1 MITVPQT
8 NINLSPYNYGNA
20 LTEMGK
26 ITPFDSLATWLKDQ
40 GTSIANR
47 NAIDAQD
54 YLSNLDV
61 DAYTRAKAAG
71 LNVLDEYAKGRYF
84 FNKYDPVVRATY
96 ASAVDSEKE
105 HMQNKLANK
114 FVDMAN
120 KNELNAKDI
129 KAIAESM
136 GFYNRSTKELEALNE
151 KAQDTLDKRYSTA
164 LKQQAAQA
172 KLNNQNPNDIVRE
185 QLAKYGITKDI
196 NQYTSPEAINSQMG
210 ELIKGQ
216 MRQAIASLGPNPQ
229 TSDIEAIQAKFLPY
243 TSYLSPEDQGQ
254 YLEGLKSIKTTSV
267 SNRLSELYRQALQQD
282 PDQLRGMSQSDI
294 FDKILLPQLIS
305 EGYNLGDI
313 YPIATSFLGGRNQF
327 IDSFRN
333 PFDEEVASAKHALDT
348 LREAYAPLLTA
359 IKSPGKS
366 RFTDEDTLGFDRI
379 LSMARGDSAI
389 KNQADKMGISVDAL
403 VRGILESSTEL
414 QQYLKYSQ
422 LADDFN
428 KENVQNA
435 IKTALGKL
443 SDISK
448 AEKAHS
454 LATRKQELYKPSR
467 Y

>member
-1 MITVPQT
+1 MITAPQT
-8 NINLSPYNYGNA
+8 NVNLSPYNYSNA

-26 ITPFDSLATWLKDQ
+26 ITPFDSLVTWLKDQ

-129 KAIAESM
+129 KTIAESM
-136 GFYNRSTKELEALNE
+136 GFYNRSTKELENLNE
-151 KAQDTLDKRYSTA
+151 KAQDTLDKRYSAA

-172 KLNNQNPNDIVRE
+172 QLNNQNPNDIVRE
-185 QLAKYGITKDI
+185 QLVKYGMTKDI
-196 NQYTSPEAINSQMG
+196 NQYTSTEAINSQMG

-216 MRQAIASLGPNPQ
+216 MRQAIASLGSNPQ
-229 TSDIEAIQAKFLPY
+229 TADIEALKAKFLPY
-243 TSYLSPEDQGQ
+243 ASYLSPEDQGK
-254 YLEGLKSIKTTSV
+254 YLEGLKDIKSTAV

-282 PDQLRGMSQSDI
+282 PEQLRGMSQSDI
-294 FDKILLPQLIS
+294 FDKLLLPQLIS

-313 YPIATSFLGGRNQF
+313 YPIATSFLDGRNQY

-333 PFDEEVASAKHALDT
+333 PFDEEVAAAKANLDV
-348 LREAYAPLLTA
+348 LKEANAPLLNA

-366 RFTDEDTLGFDRI
+366 RFTDEDTNGFNRI
-379 LSMARGDSAI
+379 LQMARGDSAL
-389 KNQADKMGISVDAL
+389 KDQADKMGISVDAL
-403 VRGILESSTEL
+403 ISGILENSTEL
-414 QQYLKYSQ
+414 QHYVEYSQ
-422 LADDFN
+422 LANDFN
-428 KENVQNA
+428 KDNVKKA
-435 IKTALGKL
+435 IQTALRKL
-443 SDISK
+443 SDVSK
-448 AEKAHS
+448 AEQVHA
-454 LATRKQELYKPSR
+454 LATRKQQLYKPSR